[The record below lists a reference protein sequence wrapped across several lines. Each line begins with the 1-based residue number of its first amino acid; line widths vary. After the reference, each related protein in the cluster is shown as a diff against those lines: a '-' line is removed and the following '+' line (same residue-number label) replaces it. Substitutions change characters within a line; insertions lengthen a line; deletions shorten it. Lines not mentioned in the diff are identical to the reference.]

1 MVEHIASRAR
11 NYDKLDAIEEHLHG
25 QSLVYPQLASPITL
39 TSAAGIWAAY
49 PAPTEIVPVNTVVT
63 DFDIHWVSI
72 SAISANGDYM
82 LRLYTGAA
90 LSEVFLSEFDF
101 YRTAVQSQE
110 GSAPIITVIVRKNT
124 RISAAISS
132 GNAGANTVNVKVR
145 YHVY

>member
-1 MVEHIASRAR
+1 MAEHVASRAR

-25 QSLVYPQLASPITL
+25 ESIVYPQLAAPITL
-39 TSAAGIWAAY
+39 TSAAGAWAAY
-49 PAPTEIVPVNTVVT
+49 PAPTEIVPVNTIIK
-63 DFDIHWVSI
+63 DFDIHWISI
-72 SAISANGDYM
+72 STISANGDYM
-82 LRLYTGAA
+82 LRLYTGPA
-90 LSEVFLSEFDF
+90 LSEVFLSELDF

-110 GSAPIITVIVRKNT
+110 GSTSIITPIVLKNT